1 MRAWA
6 TWTERLSLIHKKKEF
21 SGGIS
26 TDWSEIL
33 LHDFQHSRLA
43 LSPLLGTRQCTSSGK
58 WVAPPKDKLRLDV
71 DAAYNEESN
80 CFAIGGVVRNHEG
93 QPVLA
98 FGKKI
103 SKPRSITY
111 AELMAIESGLKI
123 YQMRNLSLHQVTSD
137 SLLAVQAVTRLEENL
152 NYVRSITT
160 DIRIFLDS
168 LSNTSLSHI
177 RRSANVVAHSIDFFL
192 FLPPLILC
200 GRLEIFLFG

>member
-6 TWTERLSLIHKKKEF
+6 TWMERLSLIHKKKEC
-21 SGGIS
+21 SSGIS

-33 LHDFQHSRLA
+33 LHDIQHSRLA
-43 LSPLLGTRQCTSSGK
+43 LSPLLGTRQCTSPGK

-71 DAAYNEESN
+71 DTAYNEESN
-80 CFAIGGVVRNHEG
+80 CYAIGGVVRNHEG

-103 SKPRSITY
+103 NKPQSIAY
-111 AELMAIESGLKI
+111 AELLVIENGLKI
-123 YQMRNLSLHQVTSD
+123 SQMSNLLLHQVTSD

-152 NYVRSITT
+152 SYIWSIAT
-160 DIRIFLDS
+160 DIRILLDS

-177 RRSANVVAHSIDFFL
+177 RRSTNIVAHSIASFAISSSSHFVWDIEDF
-192 FLPPLILC
+192 PI
-200 GRLEIFLFG
+200 